1 MKRKYFA
8 ALLAMGLAGGA
19 YAQSGV
25 TLWGRVGG
33 GVEYMSNIKT
43 GANSSGSKL
52 AEGSQWGT
60 SIWGMK
66 GTEDLGGGTQAQFWL
81 EGAFASDTG
90 NQGGGKLF
98 QRGAWVALKN
108 ADYGML
114 RLGQGNTINNYIW
127 RFDPFLLEDYSASTF
142 TNYRNG
148 NKLANGIR
156 YESPNFGGFEF
167 GAQLNLGESP
177 DGFRRGPEDS
187 VLSNIGMSYGV
198 TVAYVQPTW
207 EVRALYDEVNSNNG
221 RIDNLFIAS
230 RELFLGAK
238 AQITP
243 RLLAQVGWA
252 HYTAP
257 DTAPSLSRVA
267 NHIWTGLTYDVTPR
281 LHAIGAVYMMKVGKG
296 QWTSD
301 HDGEGRGTMFSL
313 GGMYDLSKRTFL
325 YATVSYVKN
334 SANANF
340 SVRPTAPGYGDPVT
354 GNGNSPAAGGSQ
366 LGAYAGIMHN
376 F

>member
-1 MKRKYFA
+1 MKRKYLA

-19 YAQSGV
+19 YAQSNV

-33 GVEYMSNIKT
+33 GVEYLSNIKT
-43 GANSSGSKL
+43 ANGSGSKL

-66 GTEDLGGGTQAQFWL
+66 GTEELGGGNQALFYL

-98 QRGAWVALKN
+98 QRGAWVGLKN
-108 ADYGML
+108 NDYGFL

-148 NKLANGIR
+148 SKLANGIR

-177 DGFRRGPEDS
+177 NGFRNGPQDS
-187 VLSNIGMSYGV
+187 VLSNIGMAYGV
-198 TVAYVQPTW
+198 SVAYVQPTW
-207 EVRALYDEVNSNNG
+207 EVRALYDEVNNQNG
-221 RIDNLFIAS
+221 KLDNLFIAS
-230 RELFLGAK
+230 REFFLGAK
-238 AQITP
+238 VQITP
-243 RLLAQVGWA
+243 RLLSQSGWA

-257 DTAPSLSRVA
+257 DTAPGLSRVA
-267 NHIWTGLTYDVTPR
+267 NHFWTGLTYDVTPR
-281 LHAIGAVYMMKVGKG
+281 LHAQGAVYYMKVGQG
-296 QWTSD
+296 QWTAD
-301 HDGEGRGTMFSL
+301 HDGAGHGLMFNL
-313 GGMYDLSKRTFL
+313 GAMYDLSKRTFL
-325 YATVSYVKN
+325 YATVAHMKN

-340 SVRPTAPGYGDPVT
+340 SVRPTAPGYGDPVN
-354 GNGNSPAAGGSQ
+354 GNGASPAPGKSQ
-366 LGAYAGIMHN
+366 TGAYAGVMHN